1 MRSIFL
7 FNFTF
12 QKLHKVNTSF
22 AEKDF
27 VLFTNNLSYFS
38 NEVGTF
44 VGVQHLPDEF
54 LMVETSKGKIIV
66 HTSVMERSKNKTL
79 YSNDF
84 QLLSKDFHPLMSH
97 ETSGLCSSEQ
107 RFIRQAFTV
116 SIAISMVSIVLS
128 LINNSF

>member
-1 MRSIFL
+1 MRSTFL
-7 FNFTF
+7 FNFTQ

-22 AEKDF
+22 IDKDF

-44 VGVQHLPDEF
+44 VGVKHLPDEF
-54 LMVETSKGKIIV
+54 LMIETSKGKIIV

-84 QLLSKDFHPLMSH
+84 QLLSKDFHPVMSN
-97 ETSGLCSSEQ
+97 ETSGFCPSEQ